1 MRYEL
6 YALIAAFSF
15 GLNAVMIKRGMKEST
30 PVTATLV
37 IAFVQVAILS
47 VLAFLYRPEFNWT
60 AVLYFIVAGV
70 GTAIFGRTLN
80 YISIDKIGVPIT
92 SSLTGTNPLF
102 TIIIANI
109 FLGEHVSIT
118 TIISSL
124 LVASGIVL
132 MSGWGAKVKIDP
144 RNLLLPLGSAF
155 FYAVSGIV
163 RKAGLNI
170 LPEPFLGA
178 VVGAATSL
186 VAYPLILKLMGRSG
200 ELKFTKSSLRWF
212 IGGGV
217 ATTLAWVGMFTATQL
232 GSISVVSAIIGANPL
247 FGLILSLLMLRD
259 VEKITMQV
267 AAGSLLIVIA
277 MIVITLF

>member
-6 YALIAAFSF
+6 YALLTAFGF
-15 GLNAVMIKRGMKEST
+15 GLNAVLVKRGMKEST

-37 IAFVQVAILS
+37 IACVQVTTLS
-47 VLAFLYRPEFNWT
+47 VLTLLDRPEFNWT
-60 AVLYFIVAGV
+60 AILYFIVAGI

-80 YISIDKIGVPIT
+80 YMSIDRIGVPIS

-102 TIIIANI
+102 TMIIATI

-118 TIISSL
+118 TIIGSL
-124 LVASGIVL
+124 LVATGIVL
-132 MSGWGAKVKIDP
+132 ISGWGADTKLDL
-144 RNLLLPLGSAF
+144 RDLLLPLGSAF
-155 FYAVSGIV
+155 FYASSGIV

-170 LPEPFLGA
+170 SPEPLLGA

-186 VAYPLILKLMGRSG
+186 VAYPLILRLIGRSG
-200 ELKFTKSSLRWF
+200 ELRFTKSSLLWL
-212 IGGGV
+212 IGGGLT
-217 ATTLAWVGMFTATQL
+217 TTLAWIGMFTATQL

-247 FGLILSLLMLRD
+247 FGLILSALMLRD
-259 VEKITMQV
+259 VEKITKQV
-267 AAGSLLIVIA
+267 AAGCLLIVVA